1 MPPTQHRLFH
11 VLVVLGAAATAAAAC
26 DRDPTKSPEPAP
38 LEPAS
43 EPTPPTHDDRTAD
56 ARSDRTAKR
65 DETAR
70 DDAACTCEGEGPRCT
85 ADGVMCC
92 WAHGDCCPT
101 CCA

>member
-1 MPPTQHRLFH
+1 MPRTHHRLFH

-26 DRDPTKSPEPAP
+26 DRDATKSPEPTPREPAP
-38 LEPAS
+38 RTAS
-43 EPTPPTHDDRTAD
+43 EPAGDRTAD
-56 ARSDRTAKR
+56 ARTDRSA
-65 DETAR
+65 DANAR
-70 DDAACTCEGEGPRCT
+70 DDAACTCEGEGPQCT